1 MLLPLLI
8 AFSMTIGLALIVT
21 PLVIIVAPMIGAMDK
36 PNERK
41 VHQIPTPR
49 LGGVAIFFSFF
60 GGLFTLFLLRP
71 DVLSTSWLFEK
82 EGIVLMT
89 ALFFVLCLGIWDD
102 IQSLTSGK
110 KFAVQFVLS
119 VIIHSAGFSVSNV
132 THIFGAQTAI
142 MGFLDF
148 PLTVLW
154 IVGVT
159 NAINLIDGLD
169 GLAAGVSTIAAITIM
184 TISFLH
190 GDSGV
195 AILALLVAG
204 SLIGFLQFNFN
215 PAKIFLGDSGSLFLG
230 FLLAVLSAKSS
241 EKSSFGFTYL
251 VPMLVLGL
259 PITDT
264 LLSMIRRFI
273 RSFFSD
279 HTRQNNIV
287 MSMKSMFQPDSG
299 HIHHRLINNGL
310 SHRNTVIM
318 LYIVSGIFG
327 ISAFTIA
334 FSTSLI
340 AFFMLGVVGG
350 AIIIGIHQLRY
361 AEMSMVQNMRPV
373 SLYKRS
379 PKRIQVLF
387 KEYDDQRLHLLSK
400 TISDRQVAIGSDK
413 CAADQTMIQHNILDW
428 SNNKNGVVR
437 SPVGIAQ
444 V

>member
-8 AFSMTIGLALIVT
+8 AFSMTVGLALILT
-21 PLVIIVAPMIGAMDK
+21 PLVIIVAPMVGAMDE
-36 PNERK
+36 PNKRK

-60 GGLFTLFLLRP
+60 GGLFTLFLVQP
-71 DVLSTSWLFEK
+71 DILSSSWIFGK
-82 EGIVLMT
+82 EGIVLMS

-102 IQSLTSGK
+102 IRSLTSGK

-119 VIIHSAGFSVSNV
+119 VIIHFGGFGVSNV
-132 THIFGAQTAI
+132 TNVFGAETAI
-142 MGFLDF
+142 MGFLNF

-159 NAINLIDGLD
+159 NALNLIDGLD

-184 TISFLH
+184 TISFLQ
-190 GDSGV
+190 GDSGI

-230 FLLAVLSAKSS
+230 FLLAVLSVKSS
-241 EKSSFGFTYL
+241 EKSSFGFAYL

-279 HTRQNNIV
+279 HTRQKNIV
-287 MSMKSMFQPDSG
+287 MSLKSMFHPDSG
-299 HIHHRLINNGL
+299 HIHHRLINNGF
-310 SHRNTVIM
+310 SHRNSVLF
-318 LYIVSGIFG
+318 LYIVSVIFG
-327 ISAFTIA
+327 VCAFIIA
-334 FSTSLI
+334 FSSSLT
-340 AFFMLGVVGG
+340 AFFILVVVGG
-350 AIIIGIHQLRY
+350 AIFLGVHQLKY
-361 AEMSMVQNMRPV
+361 DEISMVQNMVPV
-373 SLYKRS
+373 SHYKRS
-379 PKRIQVLF
+379 MDRIWVLF
-387 KEYDDQRLHLLSK
+387 KEYNDQSLHLLLK
-400 TISDRQVAIGSDK
+400 TNYGQQFGYWI
-413 CAADQTMIQHNILDW
+413 
-428 SNNKNGVVR
+428 
-437 SPVGIAQ
+437 
-444 V
+444 